1 MGNIIRAAN
10 YDEKKIS
17 LTACEN
23 KCDATLKKKRI
34 ILSVISSRVK
44 LALNF

>member
-1 MGNIIRAAN
+1 MGSIIRGAN

-23 KCDATLKKKRI
+23 KCDATLKKETHHHECH
-34 ILSVISSRVK
+34 ILQ
-44 LALNF
+44 N